1 VLNFW
6 TPYRSEALGIGP
18 LGGATAVGLGIL
30 AALVA
35 YPFVGG
41 KK

>member
-6 TPYRSEALGIGP
+6 SPYRSEQLGIGP
-18 LGGATAVGLGIL
+18 LGFATAGGIGLL
-30 AALVA
+30 TSLVA